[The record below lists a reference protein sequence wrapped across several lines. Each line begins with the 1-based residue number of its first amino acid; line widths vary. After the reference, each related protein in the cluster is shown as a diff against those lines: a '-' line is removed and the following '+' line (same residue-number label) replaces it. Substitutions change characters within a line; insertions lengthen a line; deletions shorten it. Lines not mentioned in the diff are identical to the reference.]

1 MKIKH
6 WIVGLIL
13 LFPLSIMAQEKELTL
28 QDLIPGGKNYA
39 KFQPENLS
47 VTWVGDDMYLI
58 QEGKDSYRGAKPGH
72 YPEIRV
78 SRTALNKAL
87 QAAGLDTVSRLPRF
101 TVPFRGEPVVAFTS
115 RNHRIHYNIETHEVT
130 GDYALPKKGANQDFC
145 TKNGYTAF
153 TEGQNL
159 KVISPEGK
167 TIDVTHETAPGI
179 VCGTSVHQNEFGI
192 TKGTFWSP
200 EGNALAFYRMDES
213 MVTDYPFV
221 YIDKRV
227 ATAEPHK
234 YPMAGMK
241 SHHVTV
247 GVYQLSTGKT
257 IWLKTGTPKE
267 KFLTNIAWS
276 PDEQHIY
283 IAEVNREQNEMNL
296 VSYSASTGNRE
307 KVLFTEKDDK
317 YVEPQHPALFVL
329 GHPDQFIWQSE
340 RDGFNHLYLYNTE
353 GKLLKQLTAGEWVVT
368 SVEGFD
374 EKGEHLFFTGTKP
387 HPLSSFSYGTPLCM
401 TNWKLNLKKGVATCL
416 NHEAIMGSG
425 VHHASLSPSGR
436 YIIDNYSSWDIPR
449 KIVLTDTKKNKEI
462 ETLLTAENPYKDY
475 DMPEVERGHI
485 TAADGKTMLNYFL
498 VKPLNMDSTRKYP
511 TIVYVYGGPHAQLVT
526 GSWMGGVSGWDIY
539 MARRGYVVF
548 TVDGRGSANR
558 GHAFESVIHRQLG
571 VNEMA
576 DQVKGVEFLK
586 TKPYVD
592 PNRIGVHGWSFGG
605 FMTTNLMCSYPDIF
619 KVGVA
624 GGPVIDWSNYEIMY
638 GERYMDR
645 PQDNPE
651 GYKNSNLKLKAKNL
665 KGHLLLIHGDIDPVV
680 VWQHSLG
687 FLKACVDANTYPDYF
702 VYPRHEHNVIGK
714 DRPHLHEK
722 ITRYFDDY
730 LKNSRRSH

>member
-1 MKIKH
+1 MAMMKIKY
-6 WIVGLIL
+6 WLIGLL
-13 LFPLSIMAQEKELTL
+13 LIPINMVAQEHELTL
-28 QDLIPGGKNYA
+28 QDLIPGGKNYT
-39 KFQPENLS
+39 KFQPKNKAWL
-47 VTWVGDDMYLI
+47 WVGEDMYL
-58 QEGKDSYRGAKPGH
+58 EMDGKDSYRGTQGNKT
-72 YPEIRV
+72 EVCV
-78 SRTALNKAL
+78 SRAALNYAL
-87 QAAGLDTVSRLPRF
+87 QEARLDTVSRLPRF
-101 TVPFRGEPVVAFTS
+101 SAPFEGEYVLAFVDRG
-115 RNHRIHYNIETHEVT
+115 HRIHYNMKTNQIVA
-130 GDYALPKKGANQDFC
+130 DYTLPKQGTNLDFC
-145 TKNGYTAF
+145 PANGYIAF

-159 KVISPEGK
+159 KLLTPESQVIDI
-167 TIDVTHETAPGI
+167 TDETAEGI

-200 EGNALAFYRMDES
+200 KGTALAFYRMDES

-221 YIDKRV
+221 NIDKRV
-227 ATAEPHK
+227 ATSEPHK

-247 GVYQLSTGKT
+247 GVYNIASKRTV
-257 IWLKTGTPKE
+257 WLKTGTPKE
-267 KFLTNIAWS
+267 KYLTNIAWS

-296 VSYSASTGNRE
+296 VSYSAITGKRE
-307 KVLFTEKDDK
+307 QVIFTEKDDR
-317 YVEPQHPALFVL
+317 YVEPLHPVLFL
-329 GHPDQFIWQSE
+329 PGQSKQFIWQSE
-340 RDGFNHLYLYNTE
+340 RDGFNHLYLYDTN
-353 GKLLKQLTAGEWVVT
+353 GKLLRQLTKGEWVVL
-368 SVEGFD
+368 SVDGFD
-374 EKGEHLFFTGTKP
+374 KEGKHLFFTATKP
-387 HPLSSFSYGTPLCM
+387 HLLNSYSYSSPLCM
-401 TNWKLNLKKGVATCL
+401 TNWKLNIERGEMYCL
-416 NHEAIMGSG
+416 NHEAVLGNG
-425 VHHASLSPSGR
+425 VHSAQVSPSGR
-436 YIIDNYSSWDIPR
+436 YIIDSYSSWTIPR
-449 KIVLTDTKKNKEI
+449 KVVLTDTKKNKELA
-462 ETLLTAENPYKDY
+462 TLLVAENPFKNYE
-475 DMPEVERGHI
+475 MPEVERGTI
-485 TAADGKTMLNYFL
+485 KAADGVTDLNYFL
-498 VKPLNMDSTRKYP
+498 VKPLDMDSTKRYP

-548 TVDGRGSANR
+548 TIDNRGSANR

-586 TKPYVD
+586 TKSYVD
-592 PNRIGVHGWSFGG
+592 ADRIGVHGWSFGG

-638 GERYMDR
+638 GERYMDK

-714 DRPHLHEK
+714 DRPHLYEK

-730 LKNSRRSH
+730 LKNAQ

>member
-39 KFQPENLS
+39 KLQPENLS

-101 TVPFRGEPVVAFTS
+101 TVPFRGEPLVAFTC

-145 TKNGYTAF
+145 PENGYTAF

-221 YIDKRV
+221 NIDKRV

-317 YVEPQHPALFVL
+317 YVEPQHPALFVP

-416 NHEAIMGSG
+416 NHEALLGSG
-425 VHHASLSPSGR
+425 VHRASVSPSGK

-449 KIVLTDTKKNKEI
+449 KIVLTDTKKNRVV

-592 PNRIGVHGWSFGG
+592 PDRIGVHGWSFGG

-730 LKNSRRSH
+730 LKNSRGSH

>member
-1 MKIKH
+1 MKIKY
-6 WIVGLIL
+6 VLASLFL

-28 QDLIPGGKNYA
+28 QDLIPGGKNYT
-39 KFQPENLS
+39 KFQPKNLS
-47 VTWVGDDMYLI
+47 TIWVGDDMYLI

-72 YPEIRV
+72 YPEIRI
-78 SRTALNKAL
+78 SRTGLNKAL

-101 TVPFRGEPVVAFTS
+101 TVPYRGEPVVAFIS
-115 RNHRIHYNIETHEVT
+115 RNHRIHYNIETDEVV

-167 TIDVTHETAPGI
+167 VSDVTSETTPGI

-221 YIDKRV
+221 NIDKRV

-247 GVYQLSTGKT
+247 GVYNLSSGKT
-257 IWLKTGTPKE
+257 TWLKTGTPKE

-296 VSYSASTGNRE
+296 VSYSATTGKRE
-307 KVLFTEKDDK
+307 KVLFTEKDER
-317 YVEPQHPALFVL
+317 YVEPQHPVLFVP
-329 GHPDQFIWQSE
+329 GQPDQFIWQSE
-340 RDGFNHLYLYNTE
+340 RDGFNHLYLYNTD
-353 GKLLKQLTAGEWVVT
+353 GKLLKQLTAGEWVVL

-374 EKGEHLFFTGTKP
+374 AKGENLFFTGTKP
-387 HPLSSFSYGTPLCM
+387 HPLSSCSYGTPLCM
-401 TNWKLNLKKGVATCL
+401 TNWKLNLKKGEATCL
-416 NHEAIMGSG
+416 NHEAVMGSG
-425 VHHASLSPSGR
+425 VHYAALSPSGR

-462 ETLLTAENPYKDY
+462 ETLLVAENPYKDY

-498 VKPLNMDSTRKYP
+498 VKPLNMDSTKQYP

-539 MARRGYVVF
+539 MARRGYVIF

-592 PNRIGVHGWSFGG
+592 PDRIGVHGWSFGG

-624 GGPVIDWSNYEIMY
+624 GGPVIDWEEYEIMY

-645 PQDNPE
+645 PQENPE

-730 LKNSRRSH
+730 LKK

>member
-1 MKIKH
+1 MKIKY
-6 WIVGLIL
+6 VLASLFL

-28 QDLIPGGKNYA
+28 QDLIPGGKNYT
-39 KFQPENLS
+39 KFQPKNLS
-47 VTWVGDDMYLI
+47 TIWVGDDMYLI

-72 YPEIRV
+72 YPEIRI
-78 SRTALNKAL
+78 SRTGLNKAL

-101 TVPFRGEPVVAFTS
+101 TVPYRGEPVVAFIS
-115 RNHRIHYNIETHEVT
+115 RNHRIHYNIETHEVV

-167 TIDVTHETAPGI
+167 VSDVTSETTPGI

-221 YIDKRV
+221 NIDKRV

-247 GVYQLSTGKT
+247 GVYNLSSGKT
-257 IWLKTGTPKE
+257 TWLKTGTPKE

-296 VSYSASTGNRE
+296 VSYSATTGKRE
-307 KVLFTEKDDK
+307 KVLFTEKDER
-317 YVEPQHPALFVL
+317 YVEPQHPVLFVP
-329 GHPDQFIWQSE
+329 GQPDQFIWQSE
-340 RDGFNHLYLYNTE
+340 RDGFNHLYLYNTD
-353 GKLLKQLTAGEWVVT
+353 GKLLKQLTAGEWVVL

-374 EKGEHLFFTGTKP
+374 AKGENLFFTGTKP
-387 HPLSSFSYGTPLCM
+387 HPLSSCSYGTPLCM
-401 TNWKLNLKKGVATCL
+401 TNWKLNLKKGEATCL
-416 NHEAIMGSG
+416 NHEAVMGSG
-425 VHHASLSPSGR
+425 VHYAALSPSGR

-462 ETLLTAENPYKDY
+462 ETLLVAENPYKDY

-498 VKPLNMDSTRKYP
+498 VKPLNMDSTKQYP

-539 MARRGYVVF
+539 MARRGYVIF
-548 TVDGRGSANR
+548 TVDGRGSTNR

-592 PNRIGVHGWSFGG
+592 PDRIGVHGWSFGG

-624 GGPVIDWSNYEIMY
+624 GGPVIDWEEYEIMY

-645 PQDNPE
+645 PQENPE

-730 LKNSRRSH
+730 LKK

>member
-6 WIVGLIL
+6 WIIGLL
-13 LFPLSIMAQEKELTL
+13 LLPVSVMAQKDLTL

-39 KFQPENLS
+39 KFVPKNLS
-47 VTWVGDDMYLI
+47 QLQWLGEQYVYN
-58 QEGKDSYRGAKPGH
+58 EKDALYGAEPKH
-72 YPEIRV
+72 EAEVILDR
-78 SRTALNKAL
+78 STLNEKL
-87 QAAGLDTVSRLPRF
+87 KAAGVDTLARMPRF
-101 TVPFRGEPVVAFTS
+101 TVPYPERPVLAFNHKGHCLHYDLKEGSIVANYTMPKEGE
-115 RNHRIHYNIETHEVT
+115 NY
-130 GDYALPKKGANQDFC
+130 DFC
-145 TKNGYTAF
+145 PANHSFAF

-159 KVISPEGK
+159 KVLFPDNQVKE
-167 TIDVTHETAPGI
+167 VTTESKAGV

-192 TKGTFWSP
+192 RKGTYWSP
-200 EGNALAFYRMDES
+200 KGNALAFYRMDES

-221 YIDKRV
+221 NIDKRV

-247 GVYQLSTGKT
+247 GVYHMGAGKT
-257 IWLKTGTPKE
+257 TWLKTGLPKE
-267 KFLTNIAWS
+267 KYLTNISWS
-276 PDEQHIY
+276 PDEQYLY
-283 IAEVNREQNEMNL
+283 IAELNRGQDTMNL
-296 VSYSASTGNRE
+296 VAYSAKTGE
-307 KVLFTEKDDK
+307 KIKTLFTETDEH
-317 YVEPQHPALFVL
+317 YVEPQHPLLFVP
-329 GHPDQFIWQSE
+329 GQDNQFVWQSE
-340 RDGFNHLYLYNTE
+340 RDGYNHLYLYDTE
-353 GKLLKQLTAGEWVVT
+353 GNMLKQLTKGEWVVL

-374 EKGEHLFFTGTKP
+374 AKGENLFYTATQP
-387 HPLSSFSYGTPLCM
+387 HPLSSFSYGTPLCI
-401 TNWKLNLKKGVATCL
+401 TNWKLNLKKGEATCL
-416 NHEAIMGSG
+416 NHEEILGNG
-425 VHHASLSPSGR
+425 VHQARISPSGK
-436 YIIDNYSSWDIPR
+436 YLLDSYSSWNIPR
-449 KIVLTDTKKNKEI
+449 KIVLTDTKRNKVVE
-462 ETLLTAENPYKDY
+462 ELLVAENPYKDY
-475 DMPEVERGHI
+475 EMPEIERGQI
-485 TAADGKTMLNYFL
+485 TAADGKTKLNYFL
-498 VKPLNMDSTRKYP
+498 VKPLHMDDTKKYP

-539 MARRGYVVF
+539 MARRGYVIF
-548 TVDGRGSANR
+548 TVDSRGSANR
-558 GHAFESVIHRQLG
+558 GHAFESVIHRNLG

-592 PNRIGVHGWSFGG
+592 ADRIGVHGWSYGG

-624 GGPVIDWSNYEIMY
+624 GGPVIDWRNYESMY
-638 GERYMDR
+638 GERDMDH
-645 PQDNPE
+645 PKENPE

-730 LKNSRRSH
+730 LKNQQ

>member
-1 MKIKH
+1 MKIKY
-6 WIVGLIL
+6 VLASLFL

-28 QDLIPGGKNYA
+28 QDLIPGGKNYT
-39 KFQPENLS
+39 KFQPKNLS
-47 VTWVGDDMYLI
+47 TIWVGADMYLI

-72 YPEIRV
+72 YPEIRI
-78 SRTALNKAL
+78 SRTGLNKAL

-101 TVPFRGEPVVAFTS
+101 TVPYRGEPVVAFIS
-115 RNHRIHYNIETHEVT
+115 RNHRIHYNIETHEVV

-167 TIDVTHETAPGI
+167 VSDVTSETTPGI

-221 YIDKRV
+221 NIDKRV

-247 GVYQLSTGKT
+247 GVYNLSSGKT
-257 IWLKTGTPKE
+257 TWLKTGTPKE

-296 VSYSASTGNRE
+296 VSYSATTGKRE
-307 KVLFTEKDDK
+307 KVLFTEKDER
-317 YVEPQHPALFVL
+317 YVEPQHPVLFVP
-329 GHPDQFIWQSE
+329 GQPDQFIWQSE
-340 RDGFNHLYLYNTE
+340 RDGFNHLYLYNTD
-353 GKLLKQLTAGEWVVT
+353 GKLLKQLTAGEWVVL

-374 EKGEHLFFTGTKP
+374 AKGENLFFTGTKP
-387 HPLSSFSYGTPLCM
+387 HPLSSCSYGTPLCM
-401 TNWKLNLKKGVATCL
+401 TNWKLNLKKGEATCL
-416 NHEAIMGSG
+416 NHEAVMGSG
-425 VHHASLSPSGR
+425 VHYAALSPSGR

-462 ETLLTAENPYKDY
+462 ETLLVAENPYKDY

-498 VKPLNMDSTRKYP
+498 VKPLNMDSTKQYP

-539 MARRGYVVF
+539 MARRGYVIF

-592 PNRIGVHGWSFGG
+592 PDRIGVHGWSFGG

-624 GGPVIDWSNYEIMY
+624 GGPVIDWEEYEIMY

-645 PQDNPE
+645 PQENPE

-730 LKNSRRSH
+730 LKK

>member
-1 MKIKH
+1 MKIKY
-6 WIVGLIL
+6 VLASLFL

-28 QDLIPGGKNYA
+28 QDLIPGGKNYT
-39 KFQPENLS
+39 KFQPKNLS
-47 VTWVGDDMYLI
+47 TIWVGDDMYLI

-72 YPEIRV
+72 YPEIRI
-78 SRTALNKAL
+78 SRTGLNKAL

-101 TVPFRGEPVVAFTS
+101 TVPYRGEPVVAFIS
-115 RNHRIHYNIETHEVT
+115 RNHRIHYNIETHEVV

-167 TIDVTHETAPGI
+167 VSDVTSETTPGI

-221 YIDKRV
+221 NIDKRV

-247 GVYQLSTGKT
+247 GVYNLSSGKT
-257 IWLKTGTPKE
+257 TWLKTGTPKE

-296 VSYSASTGNRE
+296 VSYSATTGKRE
-307 KVLFTEKDDK
+307 KVLFTEKDER
-317 YVEPQHPALFVL
+317 YVEPQHPVLFVP
-329 GHPDQFIWQSE
+329 GQPDQFIWQSE
-340 RDGFNHLYLYNTE
+340 RDGFNHLYLYNTD
-353 GKLLKQLTAGEWVVT
+353 GKLLKQLTAGEWVVL

-374 EKGEHLFFTGTKP
+374 AKGENLFFTGTKP
-387 HPLSSFSYGTPLCM
+387 HPLSSCSYGTPLCM
-401 TNWKLNLKKGVATCL
+401 TNWKLNLKKGEATCL
-416 NHEAIMGSG
+416 NHEAVMGSG
-425 VHHASLSPSGR
+425 VHYAALSPSGR

-462 ETLLTAENPYKDY
+462 ETLLVAENPYKDY

-498 VKPLNMDSTRKYP
+498 VKPLNMDSTKQYP

-592 PNRIGVHGWSFGG
+592 PDRIGVHGWSFGG

-645 PQDNPE
+645 PQENPE

-730 LKNSRRSH
+730 LKK